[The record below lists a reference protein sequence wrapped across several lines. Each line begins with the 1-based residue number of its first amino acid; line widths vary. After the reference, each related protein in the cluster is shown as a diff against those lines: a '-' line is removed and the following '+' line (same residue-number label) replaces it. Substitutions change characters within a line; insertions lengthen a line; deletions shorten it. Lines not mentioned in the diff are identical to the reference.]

1 MIYNQ
6 ALGGTSMLRSRW
18 LNPKI
23 YLLVLGAISFMVAV
37 ACGSSATATTA
48 PQPTAT
54 QEQATAVPG
63 TTAPDATPT
72 PRGGSMTDIQGT
84 VVPTATPET
93 TSLVKP
99 WESIVENGKYGGV
112 LPMGMLY
119 ELDHWDTQQACCN
132 RSLYNARDLYSTLV
146 AYDYKD
152 QTTIVG
158 DLAQSWEWAD
168 DGMSITFQ
176 LWDHAQW
183 SDGEPVTADDIVF
196 SLDRMVEDKIRPRVR
211 NIGPYYAN
219 SEAVD
224 PYTVVVNTKL
234 PNPGAL
240 IPFLGI
246 DYMIMMPKHVLE
258 GRDDA
263 EQFFDNPSN
272 IVASGSMLFISHE
285 LGNFVEMERNPNYF
299 KEGLPFLD
307 GIKSFVIADKSRQMA
322 ALTTEQILLS
332 PGFAPTER
340 EAADFQELWGDN
352 GTLYFPG
359 ENAFRFFEM
368 NVDNPPLDD
377 PRVRR
382 ALYLAVDRKQLL
394 DVTRLGR
401 GTQGIPFFPN
411 TWMSSSAEEIA
422 TWPGFRYVDAQ
433 GDLFLGKPALEDVVK
448 DPQDLQLARDLLTEA
463 GFPDGLTLQYHVG
476 VFAKEEALLVQQQLK
491 LVGIEVDLKVTDTT
505 TGFNAEQEKTYEH
518 ILHLGHGTNI
528 LDPDDMFLGVY
539 LPGGP
544 RNAIGFEDPKIR
556 ALFDTQQV
564 ESDFEKRKALIK
576 EAEEVLRQGESHIVL
591 LFWLGG
597 ASWAVNE
604 KVKNFIT
611 TPIGLQYGFSK
622 ENLWIDN

>member
-1 MIYNQ
+1 MI
-6 ALGGTSMLRSRW
+6 RSRW

-23 YLLVLGAISFMVAV
+23 YLLVLGAILFMVAV
-37 ACGSSATATTA
+37 ACGGSDPATTA
-48 PQPTAT
+48 PQPTAAV
-54 QEQATAVPG
+54 EQATAVPA
-63 TTAPDATPT
+63 TAAPDSATPT
-72 PRGGSMTDIQGT
+72 PRGGSMTDSGRT
-84 VVPTATPET
+84 DAKNTPVPTAVVEP
-93 TSLVKP
+93 VGQVGP
-99 WESIVENGKYGGV
+99 WVSIVENGKHGGI
-112 LPMGMLY
+112 LPMAILY
-119 ELDHWDTQQACCN
+119 ELDHWDTMQGCCN
-132 RSLYNARDLYSTLV
+132 RSLYNARDLYNTLV

-158 DLAQSWEWAD
+158 DLAKSWEWAD

-176 LWDHAQW
+176 LWEHAQW
-183 SDGEPVTADDIVF
+183 SDGEPVTADDIIF

-219 SEAVD
+219 SEAID

-246 DYMIMMPKHVLE
+246 DYMIMVPKHVLG

-263 EQFFDNPSN
+263 EQFFDDPSN
-272 IVASGSMLFISHE
+272 IVGSGSMLFIRHE
-285 LGNFVEMERNPNYF
+285 LGNLIEMERNPNYF

-307 GIKSFVIADKSRQMA
+307 GVEAYVIADKSRQMA
-322 ALTTEQILLS
+322 ALTTGQILLS
-332 PGFAPTER
+332 TGFAPTER
-340 EAADFQELWGDN
+340 EAADFQDLWGDD

-359 ENAFRFFEM
+359 ENAFRFFEL
-368 NVDNPPLDD
+368 NVNNAPLDD

-382 ALYLAVDRKQLL
+382 ALYLAIDRKQLI

-411 TWMSSSAEEIA
+411 TWMSSSTEEIA

-448 DPQDLQLARDLLTEA
+448 DPADLQLARDLLTEA
-463 GFPDGLTLQYHVG
+463 GFPDGLTLEYHVA
-476 VFAKEEALLVQQQLK
+476 VFAKEEALMVQQHLK
-491 LVGIEVDLKVTDTT
+491 LIGVEVNLKVTDTT

-539 LPGGP
+539 LAGGP
-544 RNAIGFEDPKIR
+544 RNAIGYEDPKVR

-564 ESDFEKRKALIK
+564 ESDFEKRKALIR

-597 ASWAVNE
+597 ASWAVSE
-604 KVKNFIT
+604 KVKNFYAA
-611 TPIGLQYGFSK
+611 PIGLQYGFSK